1 MITKSDVGAVAR
13 EILLYATTRV
23 RRRDKKSLLVF
34 TTFGANDASSSL
46 RGYRIAEHLRTK
58 GWHAVVCPPHLRLS
72 QRRRLFKFMKPDII
86 LMQTAR
92 HKLNRPAHFPGVPTV
107 FDLDDADYIAD
118 WSRPA
123 VMECLQDSAAVI
135 AGSRAVAA
143 FCRQYNP
150 DVSIV
155 WTGTPITPDRYP
167 SHKDRENIVTWPAV
181 SPQTR
186 VDEADFI
193 FDVISRVS
201 AQRKITF
208 RLYANTGTDAYN
220 DVLRRFGALDIK
232 LEALGY
238 LDYQPYLKS
247 FEEVAVGLAPLLD
260 VDGFSG
266 GASFGKILAF
276 LDRGIPTIAHPTA
289 DHPLLIKN
297 GVNGFLANTA
307 QEWADEI
314 VRLLDSP
321 EERDRIAQNGRTTLA
336 DRLATPVSGDLVE
349 NVLGRVLARTSS
361 GN

>member
-1 MITKSDVGAVAR
+1 MISKSDIGAYAR
-13 EILLYATTRV
+13 EILLYLTTRI
-23 RRRDKKSLLVF
+23 RSRGKKSLLVF
-34 TTFGANDASSSL
+34 TTFGAKDASSSL
-46 RGYRIAEHLRTK
+46 RGFLIADHLRTR
-58 GWHAVVCPPHLRLS
+58 GWHAVVCPWHLRLS
-72 QRRRLFKFMKPDII
+72 QRRRLLKLMKPDII

-92 HKLNRPAHFPGVPTV
+92 HALNRPALYPGVPTV

-123 VMECLQDSAAVI
+123 VMECLRDSAAVI

-143 FCRQYNP
+143 YCRQHNP
-150 DVSIV
+150 DVSVV
-155 WTGTPITPDRYP
+155 WTGTPITSDPYP
-167 SHKDRENIVTWPAV
+167 PHKDRDLVVTWPAV

-186 VDEADFI
+186 VDEQDFI

-201 AQRKITF
+201 KQRKITF

-220 DVLRRFGALDIK
+220 AVLDRFGVLDIK

-247 FEEVAVGLAPLLD
+247 FEEIAVGLAPLLD

-289 DHPLLIKN
+289 DHPLLIQN
-297 GVNGFLANTA
+297 GVNGFLATTA
-307 QEWADEI
+307 QEWADDI

-321 EERDRIAQNGRTTLA
+321 EERDRIARNGRATLA
-336 DRLATPVSGDLVE
+336 DRLATSVSGDLVGV
-349 NVLGRVLARTSS
+349 VLDRVLTKAA
-361 GN
+361 